1 MGRFV
6 LQLVLAVLGF
16 GCGIG
21 LLKLAL
27 PEKRGTVR
35 VYTPSAYC
43 AALLAGPCVWF
54 FDYLLWQPLTGHW
67 SQSFDNRWTIWFI
80 GLGGTI
86 FAWLCGRFQ
95 RLYRLR
101 TLGYVTTFLS
111 GLVLVVLPL
120 FYTGWFGPGSTD
132 TALPWLAGLAAI
144 LAVVT
149 FVVWLRRRKPSAKSS
164 PASRRALGVM
174 ACLLAILAV
183 FGFVLPTLTDGSTGS
198 KASATPLTSAPPYH
212 QRTPSECVGEDGKV
226 GGKTGFNVV
235 FNSNT
240 KNDDISGGIDTV
252 NTEKGLNQVLDV
264 AHHDPRYLFKLIEAS
279 PLGKERFPELT
290 NYRQLMG
297 KGQDDGCYSVLGR
310 NAYNTLQGLL
320 YSPKTKVVSTT
331 ASYGINSGTYHNG
344 SPFLEPA
351 SVLTGDKRAMQV
363 TFANGQVMDILHR
376 CGNVF
381 VPGNTPPPNVPTT
394 TPPGT
399 TPPPSTPPSTT
410 PPHVCVTPPPPG
422 STGYKFN
429 PQTCTWYKPAQ
440 SWDCQQNPHP
450 GCPPNPAHQPP
461 QSNDPTLTAQPTT
474 VPTKAPPQKSPEP
487 IDTASPP
494 PPTPGGHD
502 GGSTSQPGTT
512 APPHTPLPSATATG
526 DPGGF

>member
-35 VYTPSAYC
+35 VYTPSSYC

-54 FDYLLWQPLTGHW
+54 FDYLLWQPLTGH
-67 SQSFDNRWTIWFI
+67 SSSSFDNRWTIWFI

-132 TALPWLAGLAAI
+132 TVLPWLAGLAAI

-198 KASATPLTSAPPYH
+198 KASATPLTSAPPYI
-212 QRTPSECVGEDGKV
+212 QRTPQQCLNSKGQAGTKD
-226 GGKTGFNVV
+226 GFNVK
-235 FNSNT
+235 FD
-240 KNDDISGGIDTV
+240 KNVREKDVSAGIDTENV
-252 NTEKGLNQVLDV
+252 TNGRTDVLQV
-264 AHHDPRYLFKLIEAS
+264 AHHDPRYLYKIVDTTQPLRQNPDFK
-279 PLGKERFPELT
+279 GLT
-290 NYRQLMG
+290 KYQQLM
-297 KGQDDGCYSVLGR
+297 DNGCYNQLGR
-310 NAYNTLQGLL
+310 DAYNALWGLL
-320 YSPKTKVVSTT
+320 YNPHTKLVSTT
-331 ASYGINSGTYHNG
+331 AGYGQNSGTVANG
-344 SPFLEPA
+344 APYMMPA
-351 SVLTGDKRAMQV
+351 AYVTGDNRVLMV
-363 TFANGQVMDILHR
+363 TWPDGSKTGFLHR